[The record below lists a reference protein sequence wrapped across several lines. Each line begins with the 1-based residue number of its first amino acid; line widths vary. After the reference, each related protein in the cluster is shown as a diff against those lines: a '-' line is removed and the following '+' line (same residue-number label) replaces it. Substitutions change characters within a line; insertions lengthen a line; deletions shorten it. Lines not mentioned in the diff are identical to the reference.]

1 MLLSDGRMNE
11 MNRLLLWAFLALPLA
26 GCQPD
31 ADGGRPANGSN
42 LLADPEF
49 AVDKTGPDAVWRLSQ
64 HAGPRSYEWAVDEG
78 VLSVTRIGPEPWG
91 QATQSI
97 PAADLVG
104 RTLVF
109 SAELSG
115 NLAADSAE
123 TVERT
128 GIGVRVR
135 GTSPDVPAMLGPS
148 AIQLSATGAPALP
161 PGKLDWSEQRVEFR
175 VPEGAEEVEVAIR
188 LGTGGTLRARNPR
201 LLLQDG

>member
-1 MLLSDGRMNE
+1 MK
-11 MNRLLLWAFLALPLA
+11 RLLPWALLALPLV

-31 ADGGRPANGSN
+31 TDVAGTPDDAN
-42 LLADPEF
+42 LLSDPAF
-49 AVDKTGPDAVWRLSQ
+49 TVDKTGPDAIWRLSQ
-64 HAGPRSYEWAVDEG
+64 HAGPRSYEWAVDDG

-115 NLAADSAE
+115 NLALDSAD

-135 GTSPDVPAMLGPS
+135 GTSPDVPAVLGPS

-161 PGKLDWSEQRVEFR
+161 PGELDWSEQRVAFR